1 MEDTERTAI
10 GSISLSPSMAWHQR
24 VLPAS
29 LIISGDKMHNNVP
42 RRYSNPSKLGI
53 LHNIR
58 SDSKEKVNKYI
69 ARASHLS

>member
-42 RRYSNPSKLGI
+42 RRYSNPVQVGYTS
-53 LHNIR
+53 
-58 SDSKEKVNKYI
+58 
-69 ARASHLS
+69 